1 MAKKRGKTK
10 ASSKKAKKAKAPKA
24 KTVKKAKA
32 MKAKSKAPEV
42 HPPLKAALRDLEIL
56 SEGKKVE
63 ERINDVEKKEDEIE
77 KKEGRIEKNEL
88 QIMTEEKK
96 LEKETEKVEKLEK
109 QIKKEVTEKPLTR
122 LSMRDVNKGII
133 GAFIGVVAHFAFI
146 YGRELAKDIS
156 TTRAS
161 ILLVA
166 SYLVIIILMYETG
179 YRNIKEKRLLLILPR
194 RATAIYLTSIVMIVV
209 IFFLFNLIDLSKPL
223 DLYKQIAVTS
233 VLSSMGAGTADL
245 IGRD

>member
-1 MAKKRGKTK
+1 MAKKRGKSK
-10 ASSKKAKKAKAPKA
+10 ASSKKAKAPKKSKPA
-24 KTVKKAKA
+24 KKAKA
-32 MKAKSKAPEV
+32 VKTKSKAHEV

-63 ERINDVEKKEDEIE
+63 EKINDVEKREAAIE
-77 KKEGRIEKNEL
+77 KKEGQIEKSEL

-96 LEKETEKVEKLEK
+96 LEKETQKVEKIER
-109 QIKKEVTEKPLTR
+109 QIKKEVEEKPLTK
-122 LSMRDVNKGII
+122 LSMKDVNKGII
-133 GAFIGVVAHFAFI
+133 GAFVGVVAHFAFI
-146 YGRELAKDIS
+146 YGKELAKEIS
-156 TTRAS
+156 TTRATV
-161 ILLVA
+161 LLVA
-166 SYLVIIILMYETG
+166 SYIVIIILMYETG
-179 YRNIKEKRLLLILPR
+179 YRHIKEKRLLLILPR
-194 RATAIYLTSIVMIVV
+194 RATAIYLTSLVMIVV